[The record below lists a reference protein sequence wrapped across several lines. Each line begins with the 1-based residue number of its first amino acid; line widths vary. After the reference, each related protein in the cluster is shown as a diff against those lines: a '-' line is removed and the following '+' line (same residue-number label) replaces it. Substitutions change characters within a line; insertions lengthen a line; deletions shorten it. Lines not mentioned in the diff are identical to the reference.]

1 MVDFQDI
8 KDAMKRIQGIAN
20 HTPVM
25 TSSSI
30 DSMTNCNVFFKC
42 ENFQKGGA
50 FKFRG
55 AYNAISQLSD
65 EDKERGVI
73 AHSSGNHAQAVALA
87 SRMLDID
94 ATIVMP
100 RNSTK
105 VKQKATKNYGAEVVM
120 CEPTLEGRET
130 TTNAIISEQGQTLI
144 HPYNNPNVIA
154 GAGTAALELLQEI
167 KNLDCILA
175 PVGGGGLISG
185 TSLAAKGVD
194 SSVEVIGVEPSN
206 ADDAYKSFS
215 TGTFHPSVDPHTI
228 ADGLLTSLGELSFD
242 IISNNVDDIQLVDD
256 VEIVDAMRLLW
267 ERMKLVVEP
276 SSAVPLAGIMTHKD
290 EFRNKRVGIIISGGN
305 VDLSSFFN
313 GLKERAHKN
322 DAKST
327 TSLD

>member
-1 MVDFQDI
+1 MVEFQDV

-30 DSMTNCNVFFKC
+30 NSMTNCNIFFKC

-55 AYNAISQLSD
+55 AYNAISQLSH
-65 EDKERGVI
+65 EEKGVI

-105 VKQKATKNYGAEVVM
+105 VKQKATKGYGARVVM
-120 CEPTLEGRET
+120 CEPTLEGRES
-130 TTNAIISEQGQTLI
+130 TTNAIISQEGQTLI
-144 HPYNNPNVIA
+144 HPYNNPKVIA
-154 GAGTAALELLQEI
+154 GAGTAALELLKEM
-167 KNLDCILA
+167 KELDFILA

-194 SSVEVIGVEPSN
+194 SSIEVVGVEPAN
-206 ADDAYKSFS
+206 ADDAYKSFK
-215 TGTFHPSVDPHTI
+215 TGELHPSVDPHTI

-242 IISNNVDDIQLVDD
+242 QISKNVDDILLVDD
-256 VEIVDAMRLLW
+256 VDIVSAMRLLW

-276 SSAVPLAGIMTHKD
+276 SSAVPLAGIMKNRD
-290 EFRNKRVGIIISGGN
+290 LFNGKRVGIIISGGN
-305 VDLSSFFN
+305 VDLSSF
-313 GLKERAHKN
+313 LQELEEQARIN
-322 DAKST
+322 DSNI
-327 TSLD
+327 SECID

>member
-1 MVDFQDI
+1 
-8 KDAMKRIQGIAN
+8 MKRIQGIAN

-30 DSMTNCNVFFKC
+30 NSMTNCNVFFKC

-65 EDKERGVI
+65 EEKEKGVI

-105 VKQKATKNYGAEVVM
+105 VKQKATKGYGARVVM
-120 CEPTLEGRET
+120 CEPTLEGRES
-130 TTNAIISEQGQTLI
+130 TTNAIISQEGQTLI
-144 HPYNNPNVIA
+144 HPYNNPKVIA
-154 GAGTAALELLQEI
+154 GAGTAALELLREM
-167 KNLDCILA
+167 KKLDFILA

-185 TSLAAKGVD
+185 TSLAARGID
-194 SSVEVIGVEPSN
+194 SSIEVVGVEPAN
-206 ADDAYKSFS
+206 ADDAYKSFK
-215 TGTFHPSVDPHTI
+215 TGTFHPSVEPHTI

-242 IISNNVDDIQLVDD
+242 IISKNVDDILLVDD
-256 VEIVDAMRLLW
+256 VDIVNAMRLLW

-276 SSAVPLAGIMTHKD
+276 SSAVPLAGIVTNKD
-290 EFRNKRVGIIISGGN
+290 RFMDKRVGIIVSGGN
-305 VDLSSFFN
+305 VDLSSFF
-313 GLKERAHKN
+313 KELQKKAYAN
-322 DAKST
+322 NSKSA
-327 TSLD
+327 